1 MFFTIFLPSPLLRPQ
16 LHCFSR
22 KVYFSLMQHLV
33 ETQQFDRESLQKL
46 FALTTKLEGVRNDSL
61 HGKIMASLF
70 YEPSTRTR
78 LSFESAMLRLGGG
91 VITMENG
98 RESSSQSKGET
109 LEDSIKVVNH
119 YADVIVM
126 RHAEVGAADR
136 AAAVSKIPIINAG
149 DGNMGQH
156 PTQALLDLYTIQR
169 ELKREDGIHIAFVGN
184 LKYYRSTRSLA
195 YLLSK
200 YKDIRVTFISAP
212 ELRMEDDV
220 KAHLKE
226 NNVPFTETEDMSAG
240 IKDADVVYQTRIA
253 KEWIKNDAEYE
264 KQRGRY
270 IITRDVADHMKEGA
284 IIIHPLPRIGEIE
297 EAVDASPH
305 AVYFK
310 QVGYGLI
317 VRMALLKTLLAGES
331 TS

>member
-1 MFFTIFLPSPLLRPQ
+1 MS
-16 LHCFSR
+16 
-22 KVYFSLMQHLV
+22 HLI
-33 ETQQFDRESLQKL
+33 ETQQFTREALQELFKL
-46 FALTTKLEGVRNDSL
+46 AASLEGKRDQSL
-61 HGKIMASLF
+61 KGKILASLF

-78 LSFESAMLRLGGG
+78 LSFESAMLRLGGE

-109 LEDSIKVVNH
+109 LEDSIKVISN
-119 YADVIVM
+119 YADIIVM
-126 RHAEVGAADR
+126 RHAEVGSAAK
-136 AAAVSKIPIINAG
+136 AAAVSNIPIVNAG

-156 PTQALLDLYTIQR
+156 PTQALLDLYTIQH
-169 ELKREDGIHIAFVGN
+169 ELKREDGIHVAFVGN

-200 YKDIRVTFISAP
+200 YKNIRITFISSP
-212 ELRMEDDV
+212 ELCMEDDV
-220 KAHLKE
+220 KGYLKE
-226 NNVPFTETEDMSAG
+226 NGVPFTETEDMTKG

-253 KEWIKNDAEYE
+253 KEWIKNDEEYE

-284 IIIHPLPRIGEIE
+284 IIIHPLPRVGEIE
-297 EAVDASPH
+297 AEVDSSPH

-317 VRMALLKTLLAGES
+317 VRMAILRTLLGEEKEKKLIRAHRRRK
-331 TS
+331 

>member
-91 VITMENG
+91 VLTMENG

-109 LEDSIKVVNH
+109 LEDSIKVVGQ

-136 AAAVSKIPIINAG
+136 AAAISAVPIINAG

-156 PTQALLDLYTIQR
+156 PTQALLDLYTIQK
-169 ELKREDGIHIAFVGN
+169 ELGREDGIHVAFIGN

-195 YLLSK
+195 YLLGK
-200 YKDIRVTFISAP
+200 YKDMRVTFVAAP
-212 ELRMEDDV
+212 ELRMESDV
-220 KAHLKE
+220 LEYLKGHGVAVE
-226 NNVPFTETEDMSAG
+226 ETEG
-240 IKDADVVYQTRIA
+240 
-253 KEWIKNDAEYE
+253 
-264 KQRGRY
+264 
-270 IITRDVADHMKEGA
+270 
-284 IIIHPLPRIGEIE
+284 
-297 EAVDASPH
+297 
-305 AVYFK
+305 
-310 QVGYGLI
+310 
-317 VRMALLKTLLAGES
+317 
-331 TS
+331 

>member
-1 MFFTIFLPSPLLRPQ
+1 M
-16 LHCFSR
+16 H
-22 KVYFSLMQHLV
+22 HLV
-33 ETQQFDRESLQKL
+33 ETQQFTRESLKEL
-46 FALTTKLEGVRNDSL
+46 FVLALALEGKREESL
-61 HGKIMASLF
+61 KGKILASLF

-78 LSFESAMLRLGGG
+78 LSFESAMLRLGGD

-109 LEDSIKVVNH
+109 LEDSIKVVNR

-126 RHAEVGAADR
+126 RHSEVGAAAR
-136 AAAVSKIPIINAG
+136 AAVASDIPIINAG

-169 ELKREDGIHIAFVGN
+169 ELGREDDIHVAFVGN

-200 YKDIRVTFISAP
+200 YKNIRITFISSP
-212 ELRMEDDV
+212 ELRMADDV

-226 NNVPFTETEDMSAG
+226 NNVPFTETEDMVEG
-240 IKDADVVYQTRIA
+240 IRDTDVVYQTRIA
-253 KEWIKNDAEYE
+253 KEWIKDDVEYE

-270 IITRDVADHMKEGA
+270 IITRAVADGMKEGA
-284 IIIHPLPRIGEIE
+284 IIIHPLPRVGEIE
-297 EAVDASPH
+297 AEVDASPH
-305 AVYFK
+305 AVYFR

-317 VRMALLKTLLAGES
+317 VRMAILKTIFGKK
-331 TS
+331 

>member
-1 MFFTIFLPSPLLRPQ
+1 MK
-16 LHCFSR
+16 LH
-22 KVYFSLMQHLV
+22 HLV
-33 ETQQFDRESLQKL
+33 ETQQFDRDSLREL
-46 FALTTKLEGVRNDSL
+46 FQLATSLEGKREESIK
-61 HGKIMASLF
+61 GKILASLF
-70 YEPSTRTR
+70 FEPSTRTR
-78 LSFESAMLRLGGG
+78 LSFESAMLRLGGE
-91 VITMENG
+91 VITMESG
-98 RESSSQSKGET
+98 DSSSQSKGET
-109 LEDSIKVVNH
+109 LEDSIKVINN
-119 YADVIVM
+119 YADIIVM
-126 RHAEVGAADR
+126 RHPEVGSAAR
-136 AAAVSKIPIINAG
+136 AAAVSKIPVINAG

-184 LKYYRSTRSLA
+184 LKYYRSPRSLA

-226 NNVPFTETEDMSAG
+226 NNVPFTETEDMAEG

-270 IITRDVADHMKEGA
+270 IITRAVADAMKQGA
-284 IIIHPLPRIGEIE
+284 IIIHPLPRVGEIE
-297 EAVDASPH
+297 AAVDDSPH
-305 AVYFK
+305 AVYFR
-310 QVGYGLI
+310 QVGYGLL
-317 VRMALLKTLLAGES
+317 VRMALLKTILS
-331 TS
+331 R

>member
-1 MFFTIFLPSPLLRPQ
+1 MRHGPSQ
-16 LHCFSR
+16 KSDMH
-22 KVYFSLMQHLV
+22 HLV
-33 ETQQFDRESLQKL
+33 ETQQFTRESLKEL
-46 FALTTKLEGVRNDSL
+46 FVLALALEGKREESL
-61 HGKIMASLF
+61 KGKILASLF

-78 LSFESAMLRLGGG
+78 LSFESAMLRLGGD

-109 LEDSIKVVNH
+109 LEDSIKVVNR

-126 RHAEVGAADR
+126 RHSEVGAAAR
-136 AAAVSKIPIINAG
+136 AAVVSDIPIINAG

-169 ELKREDGIHIAFVGN
+169 ELGREDDIHVAFVGN

-200 YKDIRVTFISAP
+200 YKNIRITFISSP
-212 ELRMEDDV
+212 ELRMADDV

-226 NNVPFTETEDMSAG
+226 NNVPFTETEDMVEG
-240 IKDADVVYQTRIA
+240 IRDTDVVYQTRIA
-253 KEWIKNDAEYE
+253 KEWIKDDVEYE

-270 IITRDVADHMKEGA
+270 IITRAVADGMKEGA
-284 IIIHPLPRIGEIE
+284 IIIHPLPRVGEIE
-297 EAVDASPH
+297 AEVDASPH
-305 AVYFK
+305 AVYFR

-317 VRMALLKTLLAGES
+317 VRMAILKTIFGKK
-331 TS
+331 